1 MSSFNMVKIWDGIPT
16 ITLTGYAVDSTVYKM
31 LDHAGRAVPYGR
43 ARENRASHM
52 GKQRLSHGVTTIG
65 FCYGTSGTLGTEG
78 AEGAEGADAQERVP
92 PYVGRASSLRWE
104 SVLPTFRVR
113 PPYVPRPTRDNLS
126 RNGSDCRGDVA
137 VSACISAGTAS
148 ASKRVLAKRKETK
161 T

>member
-78 AEGAEGADAQERVP
+78 TDAQERVP
-92 PYVGRASSLRWE
+92 PAWRYEATTDATRREGHAPAWPGEGGTTDARGI
-104 SVLPTFRVR
+104 
-113 PPYVPRPTRDNLS
+113 PRPK
-126 RNGSDCRGDVA
+126 A
-137 VSACISAGTAS
+137 VREADALAGV
-148 ASKRVLAKRKETK
+148 RVPPADATG
-161 T
+161 